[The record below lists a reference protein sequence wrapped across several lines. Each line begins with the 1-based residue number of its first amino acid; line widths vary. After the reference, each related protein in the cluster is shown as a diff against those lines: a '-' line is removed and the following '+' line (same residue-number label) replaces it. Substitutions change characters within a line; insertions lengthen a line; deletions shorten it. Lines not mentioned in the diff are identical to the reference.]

1 MGLPGQNKDTG
12 VLGGHGQVAPEQ
24 LLLECSAG
32 AGEEPR
38 IYYSHCLSGA
48 WTRVAVS
55 YGRYTNDCKCS
66 GLKQQKFI
74 ILQPGGQISKII
86 VYGLN
91 PRC

>member
-1 MGLPGQNKDTG
+1 MCLLGQNEDTE

-48 WTRVAVS
+48 WTHVAVS
-55 YGRYTNDCKCS
+55 C
-66 GLKQQKFI
+66 GLCNK
-74 ILQPGGQISKII
+74 
-86 VYGLN
+86 
-91 PRC
+91 